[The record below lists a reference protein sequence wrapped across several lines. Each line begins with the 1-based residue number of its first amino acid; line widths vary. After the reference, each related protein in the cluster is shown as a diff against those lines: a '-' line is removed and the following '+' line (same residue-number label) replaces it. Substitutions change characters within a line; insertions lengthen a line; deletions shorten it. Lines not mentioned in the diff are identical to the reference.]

1 MAPARPSIQPPRV
14 SQNGLRI
21 CALQKASSWENVRK
35 YKSLWEMGHTTQTT
49 SINATPQIRAV
60 VWGTLGGYS
69 NNFICLT
76 SKLVRRLASKT
87 SWDQI
92 DETQALSGL
101 PKAFPFFLP
110 IPLIF
115 SYPAVRRRSAS
126 TAVQVLSVPHGAGS
140 AASCSKSSAA
150 TTSETPNTSA
160 AAAAWDT
167 AASASS
173 SPASTPLPVLLDNV
187 V

>member
-1 MAPARPSIQPPRV
+1 MAPARPSIQAPRV
-14 SQNGLRI
+14 SQNGSRL
-21 CALQKASSWENVRK
+21 CALQKASSWEKVRK
-35 YKSLWEMGHTTQTT
+35 IEEVVGDGTY
-49 SINATPQIRAV
+49 NAHNFHLCYTANHRAV
-60 VWGTLGGYS
+60 IWGTLSGYS
-69 NNFICLT
+69 NHFICLT
-76 SKLVRRLASKT
+76 SSLVRWLASKP
-87 SWDQI
+87 SWEQN

-140 AASCSKSSAA
+140 AASVSKSSAA
-150 TTSETPNTSA
+150 TSETPNTSA
-160 AAAAWDT
+160 AA
-167 AASASS
+167 SASS
-173 SPASTPLPVLLDNV
+173 SPASTSLLPVLLDNV